1 MIVETELFRFGL
13 AVTCSDSDYGSAG
26 SPVTPRMEPP
36 LPRARAGHL
45 DGGGS
50 AGAPGPTPSAPR
62 PTHLGVHQT
71 HSGERSLRVPRRA
84 AAGRILERG
93 AKSSGG
99 WMRARSWELVT
110 LSARRG
116 HTSNAE

>member
-1 MIVETELFRFGL
+1 MIVETKLFRFGL

-26 SPVTPRMEPP
+26 SPVTPRMVPS

-50 AGAPGPTPSAPR
+50 AGTPGPAPSAPR

-71 HSGERSLRVPRRA
+71 HSGGRSLRVPRRA
-84 AAGRILERG
+84 AAGRILERR
-93 AKSSGG
+93 AESSGG
-99 WMRARSWELVT
+99 WLAG
-110 LSARRG
+110 RRG
-116 HTSNAE
+116 GGKVR